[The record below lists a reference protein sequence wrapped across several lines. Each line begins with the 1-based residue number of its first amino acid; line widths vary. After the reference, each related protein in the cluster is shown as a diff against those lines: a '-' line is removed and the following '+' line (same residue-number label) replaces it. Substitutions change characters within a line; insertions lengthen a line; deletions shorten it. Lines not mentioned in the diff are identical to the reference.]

1 MNNQEIKILRKRL
14 QLTQQ
19 QFAEKLDWSKSY
31 LSMIET
37 GKRTITK
44 KSIEKYAKHSIWTVA
59 FYPWKQKLIF
69 FVFDSKST
77 PLLK

>member
-14 QLTQQ
+14 PLTQQ

-37 GKRTITK
+37 GKRTVTKECITR
-44 KSIEKYAKHSIWTVA
+44 I
-59 FYPWKQKLIF
+59 
-69 FVFDSKST
+69 
-77 PLLK
+77 

>member
-37 GKRTITK
+37 GKRTIPK
-44 KSIEKYAKHSIWTVA
+44 KSIEKIRKTFHLDGGFLPMEAKIDFLRVRFKIHS
-59 FYPWKQKLIF
+59 
-69 FVFDSKST
+69 
-77 PLLK
+77 LLK